1 MAVNKME
8 IYFKEGRKKNLAY
21 TWPLAPITLENK
33 DGVRARNES
42 LLKIYWVDALIFCGT
57 WMRVGEWILSLIH
70 SPKRIL
76 SLLIVECW
84 HKNILFMKLW
94 LGSTWPLCLF
104 SSFKAN
110 LIYFFLKGAL
120 ESNMSIMNI

>member
-1 MAVNKME
+1 M
-8 IYFKEGRKKNLAY
+8 
-21 TWPLAPITLENK
+21 
-33 DGVRARNES
+33 RARNKS
-42 LLKIYWVDALIFCGT
+42 LLKIYWVHALIFLCT
-57 WMRVGEWILSLIH
+57 WKRVGEWILSSLH

-104 SSFKAN
+104 PSFKAN

-120 ESNMSIMNI
+120 ESNMSVMNI

>member
-1 MAVNKME
+1 M
-8 IYFKEGRKKNLAY
+8 
-21 TWPLAPITLENK
+21 
-33 DGVRARNES
+33 RARNKS
-42 LLKIYWVDALIFCGT
+42 LPKTYWVIALIFCGM
-57 WMRVGEWILSLIH
+57 WVRVGERILSLTH

-94 LGSTWPLCLF
+94 LGCTWPLCLF